1 MKKLLIVLIG
11 LLVFGIG
18 NAFALPWYP
27 GELNAFEDDDAEEL
41 YYDDTPIYD
50 VDGNITGYTGDP
62 NGLLDVGDTLRGV
75 FTYFQ
80 LTYPHDPDYSLPAN
94 NEELTGIFEVEV
106 TSKTF
111 VGSVGVD
118 GDGDGTDDFF
128 TDFYSYEFGVSDS
141 FNTELGLGT
150 TTAVAAFYLDSTP
163 PAMDVEVDDT
173 ADAYDEAVD
182 GSLYWVLGLDGDGE
196 WAINSAPEDISIFSD
211 VAYKRTVSSTNIGLD
226 YLSGYGI
233 GPELL
238 SFDRSGFTDIEFFS
252 ELSLEGIAVTDINGN
267 VTSEVVTAFDL
278 VTNSQGIILPN
289 AIPEPTTIALFGL
302 GLLGF
307 AAVGRRRE

>member
-41 YYDDTPIYD
+41 YYDADD
-50 VDGNITGYTGDP
+50 D
-62 NGLLDVGDTLRGV
+62 GLLDVGDTLRGV

-94 NEELTGIFEVEV
+94 NEELTGIFEVKV

-111 VGSVGVD
+111 VGNLGVD
-118 GDGDGTDDFF
+118 ANGDEADDFF

-150 TTAVAAFYLDSTP
+150 TTAVAAFYFDNTP
-163 PAMDVEVDDT
+163 PAMDVEVDNT
-173 ADAYDEAVD
+173 ADAYNEATD

-196 WAINSAPEDISIFSD
+196 WKINAAPEDVGIFSN
-211 VAYKRTVSSTNIGLD
+211 VAYKETVASTNVGLD

-238 SFDRSGFTDIEFFS
+238 SFSRSGFTDIEFFS
-252 ELSLEGIAVTDINGN
+252 ELSLEGIALTDINGN
-267 VTSEVVTAFDL
+267 VTNEVVTAFDL
-278 VTNSQGIILPN
+278 VTNTQGIILPS